1 MTRAG
6 FTPLDP
12 RAAAGKPRG
21 IVEANDEK
29 PEPAIRTMPAEQ
41 DNKRKAPISYR
52 PPEELRAEF
61 ERRVNASGLST
72 SAFITKA
79 WSGSEPPR
87 QSRRPTIDHRA
98 VAKLL
103 AALAGVSD
111 QLRAAVSASGQ
122 GGESETRF
130 KEAVSSLTEMRAAC
144 FKALGRKP

>member
-1 MTRAG
+1 
-6 FTPLDP
+6 
-12 RAAAGKPRG
+12 
-21 IVEANDEK
+21 
-29 PEPAIRTMPAEQ
+29 MPAEQ
-41 DNKRKAPISYR
+41 DKKRKAPISYR

-79 WSGSEPPR
+79 WSDSEPPR
-87 QSRRPTIDHRA
+87 QSRRPTIDHQA

-144 FKALGRKP
+144 FKAVGRKP